1 MDIICDV
8 FQDTVANCLVR
19 HKSIIDVMTKIEETS
34 ARVNRAVAK
43 SITACGCLEVNAKK
57 QKIPNEVTLQELG
70 AHMDTHLKG
79 QLCADCRDIL
89 KQEIGNHLFYLAAL
103 CNLLDLNLYDIFLAE
118 HDKLSTLGVY
128 NMC

>member
-1 MDIICDV
+1 MDIICDE
-8 FQDTVANCLVR
+8 FQDTVANCLIR

-43 SITACGCLEVNAKK
+43 SVTACGCLEVNAKK
-57 QKIPNEVTLQELG
+57 QQIPSEVKLQELG
-70 AHMDTHLKG
+70 AYMDTHLKG
-79 QLCADCRDIL
+79 QLCPDCRDIL
-89 KQEIGNHLFYLAAL
+89 QQEIGNHLFYLAAL